1 MEDKNQEPIEETTSG
16 GVTSVDLKIG
26 DLAVSTYLLSPLQ
39 DHNQLLSLVKT
50 ILTDDDMKNYL
61 MEIKAKK
68 INGTSYTG

>member
-1 MEDKNQEPIEETTSG
+1 MEDKKEEPTTEERIAI
-16 GVTSVDLKIG
+16 DLKIG